1 MTEDSEISCS
11 FCGKDRNTVTK
22 LIAGPNVYICNECIM
37 LSYGI
42 LSSPD
47 NLSSVTSKPKNILSP
62 TEIYRK
68 LSEYIVGQESAKEVL
83 SVAAYNHYKRI
94 QNLQNQPSVK
104 LDKTN
109 VLLVGPTGT
118 GKTLFAQ
125 NLSNLLEVP
134 MVITDATALTESGYM
149 GDDVDSIIE
158 ALIHQSN
165 YDIDRA
171 QTGIVFIDEIDKKA
185 RKAESNTASRD
196 VGGEGVQQAL
206 LRMIEGSQRKV
217 KINRKG
223 QEEYVDFDTTN
234 VMFILGGSFVG
245 IEDIIARRVFAGSKI
260 GFGADINDTK
270 SNNLLNQIS
279 HQDLI
284 EYGMIPE
291 LVGRI
296 PTVVPLLELDRDQ
309 LITIMNSSK
318 GSVIR
323 QYKHLISMDGIT
335 IDFSKSYINKV
346 ADICIDQKLGARGI
360 KSIVEDSLI
369 NIMYRAPE
377 LRKAG
382 IEKIRFD
389 KYPVDDT
396 INPILVDG
404 KNNETVDTQYRR
416 SRGNNER
423 KRFQRNTSRSSKR

>member
-1 MTEDSEISCS
+1 
-11 FCGKDRNTVTK
+11 
-22 LIAGPNVYICNECIM
+22 M